1 MDDGTSEAQI
11 AEVNALI
18 DTIRSSGM
26 QAGIALK
33 PKTPVQWVLPFLP
46 KLDLVLILTVEPGFG
61 GQKFMADVVGKCQ
74 AVRDASKDVHIQVD
88 GGLSPAT
95 VDQAAKVGANVI
107 VAGSAIFGSD
117 KPAEVI
123 DALRKSVEDHAI
135 AAA

>member
-18 DTIRSSGM
+18 DTIKSSGM

-61 GQKFMADVVGKCQ
+61 GQKFMADVVGKCR